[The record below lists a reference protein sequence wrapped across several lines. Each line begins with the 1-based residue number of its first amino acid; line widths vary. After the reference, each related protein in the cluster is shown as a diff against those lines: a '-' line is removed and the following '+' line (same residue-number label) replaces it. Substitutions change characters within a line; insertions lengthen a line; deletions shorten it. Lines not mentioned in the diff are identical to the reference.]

1 MIAMGRASKWWN
13 RFTGLSQ
20 MAMAVSVAAITMA
33 TAFVSMPAIALA
45 QEYTVDTAA
54 SEALTNY
61 LRQNRLPLVGAQ
73 IGTAPSGARRLVLY
87 GYVATDLGKSNAESK
102 ALANLG
108 SPKPEVVNRIVI
120 KPEIA
125 QMKSGGQAG
134 SQADGSLGSANSYA
148 SSGQSQSGAFPGESF
163 DKVIDDINRYGIRS
177 PAGDDPGAP

>member
-1 MIAMGRASKWWN
+1 MVAMGRASKRWH
-13 RFTGLSQ
+13 RIAGLWQ
-20 MAMAVSVAAITMA
+20 AVAAISIMALMIAAAFVATPA
-33 TAFVSMPAIALA
+33 TAVA
-45 QEYTVDTAA
+45 QEYTVDKAA

-87 GYVATDLGKSNAESK
+87 GYVATDVGKSDAESK

-108 SPKPEVVNRIVI
+108 SPRPEVVNRIVI

-125 QMKSGGQAG
+125 QMKSGGEAG
-134 SQADGSLGSANSYA
+134 SQADGSLGSANTYA
-148 SSGQSQSGAFPGESF
+148 SSGQSSSFPGESF

>member
-1 MIAMGRASKWWN
+1 MVA
-13 RFTGLSQ
+13 
-20 MAMAVSVAAITMA
+20 AVSIVAMMAA
-33 TAFVSMPAIALA
+33 TAVATTPSIAVA
-45 QEYTVDTAA
+45 QEYTVDKAA
-54 SEALTNY
+54 SETLTNY

-125 QMKSGGQAG
+125 QMKSGVQAG
-134 SQADGSLGSANSYA
+134 SQADGSLGSANAYA
-148 SSGQSQSGAFPGESF
+148 SSGPSGAFPGESF
-163 DKVIDDINRYGIRS
+163 DKVIDDINRYGIRDTRIS
-177 PAGDDPGAP
+177 NELKCFDKNILKKR

>member
-1 MIAMGRASKWWN
+1 MVAMGRASKW
-13 RFTGLSQ
+13 RDRIAGMSQ
-20 MAMAVSVAAITMA
+20 VVAIISIVAVMMMSAVVAT
-33 TAFVSMPAIALA
+33 PAIALA

-73 IGTAPSGARRLVLY
+73 IGTASSGARRLVLY
-87 GYVATDLGKSNAESK
+87 GYVATDLGKSDAESK

-108 SPKPEVVNRIVI
+108 SPKPEVVNRIVV

-125 QMKSGGQAG
+125 QMKSGTQAG
-134 SQADGSLGSANSYA
+134 SQADGSLGSANAYA
-148 SSGQSQSGAFPGESF
+148 SSGPSGAFPGESF